1 MDTRYSYWIMQEP
14 FNNPKAHSI
23 DFINIAKYNNENQ
36 ARKRVIKELFNGK
49 KTYLR
54 KVQL

>member
-1 MDTRYSYWIMQEP
+1 MQEP